1 MHHRIRST
9 TAFVVVAAGL
19 ALVPA
24 GSAGMR
30 VAPPEADA
38 QASMLRVAPPEA
50 DALASRPRVAP
61 PEADALAEAALH
73 LRPSTFVA

>member
-1 MHHRIRST
+1 MHRKIRST
-9 TAFVVVAAGL
+9 TAIVLAATGL

-24 GSAGMR
+24 GSAGTR

-38 QASMLRVAPPEA
+38 QAIML
-50 DALASRPRVAP
+50 RVAP

-73 LRPSTFVA
+73 HQPAALSITVRDNRSSITC